1 MSIQSKKSAEKQYPY
16 APVESHSYECTTFNA
31 QKSCLRGEI
40 DSSEEEMLTI
50 KKSICVLIKRSHF
63 HSIRVFVFNC
73 SVKLFIQ
80 AAAIYHKG
88 ARTILSS
95 ITIKAQIEKKPLA
108 FWA

>member
-50 KKSICVLIKRSHF
+50 KKSLCVLMKRSHF
-63 HSIRVFVFNC
+63 HSSHVFMFNR
-73 SVKLFIQ
+73 SVKLLFKLLQ
-80 AAAIYHKG
+80 Y
-88 ARTILSS
+88 T
-95 ITIKAQIEKKPLA
+95 TKAQGQFCPT
-108 FWA
+108 

>member
-1 MSIQSKKSAEKQYPY
+1 MSIQSKKAAEKQYPY

-40 DSSEEEMLTI
+40 DSSEEEILTI
-50 KKSICVLIKRSHF
+50 KNSLCVLIKRSHF
-63 HSIRVFVFNC
+63 YSIRVFMFNN

-108 FWA
+108 FR